1 MTPIIKRQKRR
12 SCATRKILLSTRE
25 YEVVIVEAI
34 KTGIFKQNDIK
45 LRIYQVT
52 AVLPTLQVKFG
63 STLYS
68 TV

>member
-1 MTPIIKRQKRR
+1 ML
-12 SCATRKILLSTRE
+12 CHKILLSNRE
-25 YEVVIVEAI
+25 YKVVIVEAI

-45 LRIYQVT
+45 LRIYKVT